1 MVNIFVCII
10 IAILRNP
17 SLIVYKRNIPLWSY
31 SREEILKECSRFM
44 KHNIQNQSSTVVN
57 KGSSKG
63 LMVITGVTLA
73 LSVIGIFAYIRYFSQ
88 KKNNNK

>member
-1 MVNIFVCII
+1 
-10 IAILRNP
+10 
-17 SLIVYKRNIPLWSY
+17 
-31 SREEILKECSRFM
+31 M

>member
-1 MVNIFVCII
+1 
-10 IAILRNP
+10 
-17 SLIVYKRNIPLWSY
+17 
-31 SREEILKECSRFM
+31 M

-88 KKNNNK
+88 KKTIINNKYINPLKAFVRYYDWNDLTFQEKVFGLFRLANLFF